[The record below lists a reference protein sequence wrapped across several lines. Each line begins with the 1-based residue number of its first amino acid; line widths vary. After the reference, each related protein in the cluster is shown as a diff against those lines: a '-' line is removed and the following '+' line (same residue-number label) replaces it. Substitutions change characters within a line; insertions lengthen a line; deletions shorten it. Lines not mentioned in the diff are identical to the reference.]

1 MSIGGRRKGAA
12 KERVDRSFAAPF
24 DGRLIAVGAP
34 SVGIH
39 MRERILGRGS
49 FTSSA
54 VSVALRIIG
63 SIARRAELVVDGD
76 HILHEEERHH
86 HEFEDQTHDDGAE
99 EHEQETVTAQP
110 CPVAEDVG
118 GIGEQQE
125 EAEDDHP
132 DGVEYVESL
141 IDFLGD
147 ERPEVENVMQDATGA
162 VQLRPLFLRNDEDEG
177 CNDRHDRQYDGDR
190 RESSC

>member
-1 MSIGGRRKGAA
+1 
-12 KERVDRSFAAPF
+12 
-24 DGRLIAVGAP
+24 
-34 SVGIH
+34 
-39 MRERILGRGS
+39 MRGYILGDVLGRGS

-63 SIARRAELVVDGD
+63 SIARHAELVVDGD

-86 HEFEDQTHDDGAE
+86 QEFEDQTHDDGAE

-132 DGVEYVESL
+132 AGVEYVQSL

-147 ERPEVENVMQDATGA
+147 KRTKVENVMQDAPGT
-162 VQLRPLFLRNDEDEG
+162 VQLRPFFLRNDEDEG
-177 CNDRHDRQYDGDR
+177 RDDCHDGQYDSDR
-190 RESSC
+190 RKSSC